1 VIDSK
6 IIDDLAQKLS
16 GMVPPGVQELQQGVE
31 KNIRAVLQ
39 NTFAKLDLVTRDE
52 FEVQNKVLLHSR
64 EKLEALEA
72 RVAELETSL
81 LEKE

>member
-16 GMVPPGVQELQQGVE
+16 GMVPPGVQELQQDVE

>member
-16 GMVPPGVQELQQGVE
+16 GMVPPGVQELQQDVE
-31 KNIRAVLQ
+31 KNVRAVLQ